1 MRDRIKRLNKD
12 LTRYKAITL
21 VNSIMLS
28 LLLVWSFIK
37 PTTGDTVTAT
47 GGNVDS
53 VISVSSDTPETVYR
67 NEVISRAKNR
77 GYFTASEYATFE
89 GVDKETIYRRLNAGI
104 ITGAQK
110 VGGRWR
116 IFCD

>member
-1 MRDRIKRLNKD
+1 MANKKLLWILN
-12 LTRYKAITL
+12 
-21 VNSIMLS
+21 
-28 LLLVWSFIK
+28 LLVLVVILLQAYGLTKGS
-37 PTTGDTVTAT
+37 TVTAT

-53 VISVSSDTPETVYR
+53 VISVSSDTPETVHR

>member
-1 MRDRIKRLNKD
+1 MPTKQKD
-12 LTRYKAITL
+12 VKKEMAAVKAVTL
-21 VNSIMLS
+21 INSILVC
-28 LLLVWSFIK
+28 LLLIWSFLK
-37 PTTGDTVTAT
+37 PTPPSTAT

>member
-53 VISVSSDTPETVYR
+53 IISVNVDPEAENR
-67 NEVISRAKNR
+67 SAVIERASHR
-77 GYFTASEYATFE
+77 GYYTAQAFALVE
-89 GVDKETIYRRLNAGI
+89 GIDKRQGSRSLWSGVIPHD
-104 ITGAQK
+104 
-110 VGGRWR
+110 GRGE
-116 IFCD
+116 